1 MSHVGTSNDPA
12 ASVAASRSDG
22 KIHLLLA
29 GSGSVAVIKLS
40 NIIQALGHHKNL
52 SIRVILTACATEFLN
67 GSTAEQPSLAA
78 IRALPNVEA
87 LHLDA
92 DEWVQ
97 PWRRGVSILHIE
109 LRRWADLMLVAP
121 LSANTLAKV
130 VNGFSD
136 NLLTSVI
143 RAWDPDGL
151 IDGKKKKILVATAM
165 NSAMHAHPIT
175 AKQVK
180 VLEEEW
186 SWFEVLKPME
196 KTLACGDTGSG
207 AMMSWE
213 EIVKITEERLGLGA
227 GVQ

>member
-22 KIHLLLA
+22 KTHLLLA
-29 GSGSVAVIKLS
+29 CSGSVATIKLP

-52 SIRVILTACATEFLN
+52 SIRVILTASAAEFLN

-97 PWRRGVSILHIE
+97 PWRRGASILHIE

-121 LSANTLAKV
+121 LSANTLAKI

-151 IDGKKKKILVATAM
+151 IDGRRKKIMVATAM
-165 NSAMHAHPIT
+165 NSAMYMHPIT
-175 AKQVK
+175 AKQIK
-180 VLEEEW
+180 VLEEDW
-186 SWFEVLKPME
+186 PWFEVLRPIE
-196 KTLACGDTGSG
+196 KTLACGDTGNG